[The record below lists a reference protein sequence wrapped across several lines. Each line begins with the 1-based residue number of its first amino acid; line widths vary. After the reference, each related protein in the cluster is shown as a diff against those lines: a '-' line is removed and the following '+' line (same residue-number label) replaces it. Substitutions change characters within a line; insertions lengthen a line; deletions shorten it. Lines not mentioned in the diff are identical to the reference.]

1 MSMLQ
6 WAEWLEGT
14 AAASL
19 VRDSQWGFQI
29 VVAMHIVGLVLSV
42 GMILWFD
49 LRLLGGFLEN
59 RTEAAIY
66 RRVIPWAA
74 VGFAIMF
81 LSGGLLLTAYA
92 TAAYSNVYFRLKLA
106 ALLLAGVN
114 ALVYHRWASSREAE
128 MRPRWPARAIGL
140 LSIVTWTTVTVAGRL
155 MSYTMF

>member
-19 VRDSQWGFQI
+19 VRDTQWGFQI
-29 VVAMHIVGLVLSV
+29 VVAIHIVGLVLSV

-49 LRLLGGFLEN
+49 LRLLGGFLEE
-59 RTEAAIY
+59 RTEFAVY

-74 VGFAIMF
+74 TGFGVMF

-114 ALVYHRWASSREAE
+114 ALIYHRVASRGERQMS
-128 MRPRWPARAIGL
+128 PRWATRAVGFV
-140 LSIVTWTTVTVAGRL
+140 SIAAWTMVIVAGRL